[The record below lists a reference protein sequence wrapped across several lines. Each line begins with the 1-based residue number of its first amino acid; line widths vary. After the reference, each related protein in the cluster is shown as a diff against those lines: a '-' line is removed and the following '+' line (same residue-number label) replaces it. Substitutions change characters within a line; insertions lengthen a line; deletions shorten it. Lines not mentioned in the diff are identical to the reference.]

1 MKKKLLYFMHVDWD
15 WIKQRPH
22 FLAEELAG
30 DFNVVALY
38 PRSVRRAHLVSNT
51 SAVKRHGV
59 VQLPFARFAFI
70 RQINDFIR
78 TVYALVFM
86 VFWRPDFVWVTF
98 PTLTHPWI
106 YRLIGKSHLVYDCMD
121 DAAQFTTDSAV
132 QARIMAGE
140 SELLQQSAV
149 VLASSENLKAK
160 VLHRGASPAKVHLIR
175 NACSDR
181 LARTPPLPFTATNSG
196 PLRVAYVGTVA
207 DYIDFA
213 TLIHCCDA
221 DPRIELNFIGPVT
234 TDAPAHRAFRYHG
247 VVDHAKLGEAVAEY
261 DCLIMPFV
269 VNELILGVDPVKL
282 YEYISFNKPIICCR
296 YPEIERFSDFVDFYT
311 TEAELKLVFNQ
322 VRVRQIQKYTEDQRM
337 KLLATNTWSCRRNE
351 VIAALASND
360 RGHAA

>member
-1 MKKKLLYFMHVDWD
+1 MHVDWD

-38 PRSVRRAHLVSNT
+38 PRSVRRAHLVRNT

-78 TVYALVFM
+78 TVYALAFM
-86 VFWRPDFVWVTF
+86 VFWRPHFVWVTF

-106 YRLIGKSHLVYDCMD
+106 YRLIGNGHLVYDCMD

-149 VLASSENLKAK
+149 VLASSENLKSK

-181 LARTPPLPFTATNSG
+181 LARTQPLPFTAINSG

-221 DPRIELNFIGPVT
+221 DPLIELNFIGPVT
-234 TDAPAHRAFRYHG
+234 TVAPAHRAFRYHG
-247 VVDHAKLGEAVAEY
+247 VVDRGA
-261 DCLIMPFV
+261 
-269 VNELILGVDPVKL
+269 
-282 YEYISFNKPIICCR
+282 
-296 YPEIERFSDFVDFYT
+296 
-311 TEAELKLVFNQ
+311 
-322 VRVRQIQKYTEDQRM
+322 
-337 KLLATNTWSCRRNE
+337 
-351 VIAALASND
+351 D
-360 RGHAA
+360 RTR